1 MEHCVLIRASRYP
14 QLMTV
19 AADDPRPKKVQ
30 IADALREEIAQQSD
44 GQRLASLRALAERFQ
59 VTTVT
64 ISSALQILMDESL
77 IVSAPNRGYF
87 VQRGS
92 VASDATESDE
102 VNVRDEIKVIHS
114 QIRQLT
120 ARLAK
125 LEKQSTS
132 EGGS

>member
-1 MEHCVLIRASRYP
+1 
-14 QLMTV
+14 MTV